1 VYFLHTQQ
9 DVRIFTISVAATKSK
24 RYRRLMIARD
34 RYKAQISPRIIRGAA
49 STPSIVSYHII
60 ILRMPGEEGEV
71 WLLFRDTDEYLIA
84 FRNGQ
89 GIWFQFFE
97 HQVPTNFNPR
107 RLRLK
112 GSHTDMPAGKL

>member
-1 VYFLHTQQ
+1 M
-9 DVRIFTISVAATKSK
+9 FTISVAATKSK
-24 RYRRLMIARD
+24 QYRRLMIARD

-49 STPSIVSYHII
+49 TTPPIVSYHIV

-84 FRNGQ
+84 FRNQ
-89 GIWFQFFE
+89 HGIWFQFFD
-97 HQVPTNFNPR
+97 HPVPANFNPR

-112 GSHTDMPAGKL
+112 GSHTDMPAVNL